1 MEEHV
6 AHEDELEEE
15 QTTEAVGTPTFTD
28 RQTCKKRYCNVYRN
42 NEIMIWINFQPKKNG
57 LFVVAVL
64 SRSQRPPC
72 PVQRRTRSMVHEG
85 TQITQPTKAH
95 GSVDTLQN
103 DEFEMPLLGFLNR
116 KKKVTRRENCKIS
129 WLVFYIDVN
138 MKRCLY
144 GLPSCV
150 SMFICLCDLMFQCL
164 YV

>member
-6 AHEDELEEE
+6 AHEDEREEE
-15 QTTEAVGTPTFTD
+15 QTTEAVETPTFID
-28 RQTCKKRYCNVYRN
+28 RQTSKKQYCNVYRN
-42 NEIMIWINFQPKKNG
+42 NEIVIWINFQPKKNG

-72 PVQRRTRSMVHEG
+72 PVQWRTRSMVHEG
-85 TQITQPTKAH
+85 TQITQTTEGQ
-95 GSVDTLQN
+95 GSADTLQN
-103 DEFEMPLLGFLNR
+103 DEFEMPLVGFLN
-116 KKKVTRRENCKIS
+116 KKNKVTRRKNCKIS
-129 WLVFYIDVN
+129 WLLFYIDVN